1 VTDRGDRGAGATT
14 VVIVGS
20 GPAGL
25 VLGLLLRREGI
36 PFVIVERHSR
46 EDFQGPPKAGI
57 IEYRTVKL
65 LTDEGIAGSV
75 VRFEVENG
83 CCEFRTPERSVVFD
97 YGQITGGRPHYVY
110 PQHELVARLGE
121 ALLATGADIRFDS
134 FVTAVA
140 QDADGAEVI
149 VTSDDGTI
157 SRLRGEVVIGCDG
170 SRSAVAASLPN
181 ATVVEELWPVRWL
194 AFIGETPPLVPHT
207 IYAAHPNGF
216 AGHMRRSP
224 TQTRFYL
231 EVPRSDTVADWPLER
246 MRRELAERLG
256 VPGQLDDV
264 TFTGHNL
271 LDLRTR
277 MVAPLQDGRVFLTGD
292 AAHLI
297 TPAGGKGMNLAIQD
311 TVELAHGLIERF
323 GPAGDGARLEA
334 YSATRLPAIWR
345 TQAFSN
351 WMLRLILAGSD
362 TADGE
367 RTATFGRGLREGW
380 VTALERDP
388 LLGRWFSHAYA
399 GVDLTNDDDDGVPAD
414 RG

>member
-1 VTDRGDRGAGATT
+1 VTDSGDRGTDTTT
-14 VVIVGS
+14 VVIVGA

-25 VLGLLLRREGI
+25 VLGHLLQREGV
-36 PFVIVERHSR
+36 PFVIVERHGR
-46 EDFQGPPKAGI
+46 DDYQGPPKAGI

-65 LTDEGIAGSV
+65 LTDEGIGGSA

-83 CCEFRTPERSVVFD
+83 RCEFRTPERSVVFD
-97 YGQITGGRPHYVY
+97 YGEITGGRPHYVY
-110 PQHELVARLGE
+110 PQHALVAALGE
-121 ALLATGADIRFDS
+121 ALLATGAEVRFDTP
-134 FVTAVA
+134 VTAVE
-140 QDADGAEVI
+140 QDGDGATV
-149 VTSDDGTI
+149 VATGPDGAPV
-157 SRLRGEVVIGCDG
+157 RVRGEVVVGCDG
-170 SRSAVAASLPN
+170 SRSAVAASLTN
-181 ATVVEELWPVRWL
+181 TTVVEEVWPVRWL
-194 AFIGETPPLVPHT
+194 AFIGETAPLVPHT

-231 EVPRSDTVADWPLER
+231 EVPRSDTVEDWSLDR
-246 MRRELAERLG
+246 IRRELTERLG
-256 VPGQLDDV
+256 VPGQLDGV
-264 TFTGHNL
+264 TFSGHNL

-311 TVELAHGLIERF
+311 AVELAHGLIERF
-323 GPAGDGARLEA
+323 GSAGDGTRLEA

-399 GVDLTNDDDDGVPAD
+399 GVDYEG
-414 RG
+414 